1 MEKTK
6 PIFHSIALITLIAI
20 FLLFWHFFSKEA
32 DAVKPS
38 SETMPT
44 LFSHLSVMLSVSLLA
59 IPLALGSA
67 FYIEEWLAETN
78 WIRRFIESKVAIL
91 EAIPSLLYGLLVV
104 LLFIFQS
111 DNTLLVLGTLTF
123 LLIVLPVVMQT
134 TQRALRSIPT
144 PMREA
149 AYALGANRGRVLAE
163 QVVRPALPA
172 ILGGVCRGMSS
183 AFATAALL
191 IGIHAWGYTTDITV
205 SRDTLT
211 KFLLFLAGALLLS
224 VPFSLRNQR

>member
-6 PIFHSIALITLIAI
+6 PIFHSIALIVLIVI
-20 FLLFWHFFSKEA
+20 FLLFWHFSKEA
-32 DAVKPS
+32 DAVKPT

-59 IPLALGSA
+59 IPLAFGCT

-123 LLIVLPVVMQT
+123 VLIVLPVVMQT
-134 TQRALRSIPT
+134 TRRALRSIPT

-172 ILGGVCRGMSS
+172 ILVGACRGMSR
-183 AFATAALL
+183 ALATAALL

-211 KFLLFLAGALLLS
+211 KFLLFLGGALLLS

>member
-6 PIFHSIALITLIAI
+6 PIFHSIALITLIAT
-20 FLLFWHFFSKEA
+20 FLLFWHFSTKEA
-32 DAVKPS
+32 DIAKQPS
-38 SETMPT
+38 EIMPT
-44 LFSHLSVMLSVSLLA
+44 LFRHLSVMLFVSLLA
-59 IPLALGSA
+59 IPLGFGSA

-78 WIRRFIESKVAIL
+78 WIRRFIESKIAIL
-91 EAIPSLLYGLLVV
+91 ETIPSLLYGLLVV

-111 DNTLLVLGTLTF
+111 GNTLLLLGTLTF
-123 LLIVLPVVMQT
+123 VLIVLPVVMLT

-149 AYALGANRGRVLAE
+149 AYALGASRGRVLAE
-163 QVVRPALPA
+163 QVIRPALPA
-172 ILGGVCRGMSS
+172 ILAGACRGLSR

-191 IGIHAWGYTTDITV
+191 IGIHAWGYTTDTTV

-211 KFLLFLAGALLLS
+211 KFLLFLGGALLLS